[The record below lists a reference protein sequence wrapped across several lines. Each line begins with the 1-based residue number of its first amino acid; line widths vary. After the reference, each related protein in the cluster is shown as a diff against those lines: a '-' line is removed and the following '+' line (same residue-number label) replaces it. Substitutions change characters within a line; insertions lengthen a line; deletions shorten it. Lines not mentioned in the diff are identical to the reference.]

1 MYRATA
7 YTFLIFTLVVQG
19 ANLNAALAADDPMQ
33 PIFEG
38 KTLDGWVI
46 EGNKAEGIW
55 NVTDE
60 GELHCQGKGFG
71 FLRYDTELCDFE
83 VELEYKMGKDC
94 NSGLGI
100 RGAPYT
106 SHNKRP
112 SVSGYELQILADSG
126 KKPSGGGSMSL
137 YHLIAP
143 QVNATKA
150 VGEWNTVNIVCR
162 GPQITVTQN
171 GQVVHDFDQSENPRT
186 KDKPLCGYFSVQ
198 NHNREIWYRN
208 IRLRKLDADKR

>member
-94 NSGLGI
+94 NSGL
-100 RGAPYT
+100 
-106 SHNKRP
+106 
-112 SVSGYELQILADSG
+112 
-126 KKPSGGGSMSL
+126 
-137 YHLIAP
+137 
-143 QVNATKA
+143 
-150 VGEWNTVNIVCR
+150 
-162 GPQITVTQN
+162 
-171 GQVVHDFDQSENPRT
+171 
-186 KDKPLCGYFSVQ
+186 
-198 NHNREIWYRN
+198 
-208 IRLRKLDADKR
+208 